1 MSSSTSSYW
10 AVLRAPGAARLFGAA
25 LIGRLSYGTVSLS
38 LLLAVAATTG
48 SYPRA
53 GWVMA
58 VFSTVSVLLFPFRA
72 GLVDRHGPRRV
83 LPPMAAGYALALLA
97 LAAATWRSGTPYP
110 VLLGLAA
117 AAGVCA
123 PPLGPVTRAQWSR
136 LLTEPELRRRAYSL
150 DTVAEELLYVT
161 GPLLAG
167 ILASAA
173 RPAVGL
179 LLSAALAFGGTLA
192 LAASV
197 PRFPAA
203 ADASNSPSPESGSAT
218 RELLSRARQPLAAA
232 AGAGAGLG
240 AFALLAVVFAGRHG
254 RDADVAWVEA
264 ALAAGSAI
272 GGLALGAVNWRTAAG
287 NRLTVLTAVLG
298 TALALAALAPSLPV
312 LAVIAAFAGL
322 AVAPTLTTAYLLTD
336 EIAPPEQRT
345 RAGAW
350 VNTAFNA
357 GGSASTAIV
366 GPLTERLPLALCL
379 LLAATPPL
387 AALLAAPTWRPA
399 ARRRTAPLGG

>member
-1 MSSSTSSYW
+1 MRT
-10 AVLRAPGAARLFGAA
+10 PGAARLFGAA

-48 SYPRA
+48 SYARA

-58 VFSTVSVLLFPFRA
+58 VFSTVSVLLFPARA
-72 GLVDRHGPRRV
+72 GMVDRYGPRRV
-83 LPPMAAGYALALLA
+83 LPPMAAGYALTLLG
-97 LAAATWRSGTPYP
+97 LAAATWQSGTPYP
-110 VLLGLAA
+110 VLLVLAA
-117 AAGVCA
+117 AAGVFA

-136 LLTEPELRRRAYSL
+136 LVTDPELRRRAYSL

-167 ILASAA
+167 VLATAA
-173 RPAVGL
+173 RPAVGV
-179 LLSAALAFGGTLA
+179 LLSAALVLGGTLA
-192 LAASV
+192 LAVSV
-197 PRFPAA
+197 PRETAA
-203 ADASNSPSPESGSAT
+203 AGDANSTAVEGSSHT
-218 RELLSRARQPLAAA
+218 RGLLSRARQPLAAA

-240 AFALLAVVFAGRHG
+240 AFGLLAVVFAGRHG

-264 ALAAGSAI
+264 ALAAGSAV
-272 GGLALGAVNWRTAAG
+272 GGLALGAVNWRATSG
-287 NRLTVLTAVLG
+287 NRLTILTAVLG
-298 TALALAALAPSLPV
+298 TALALAALAPSVPV
-312 LAVIAAFAGL
+312 LAVIAAIAGL

-357 GGSASTAIV
+357 GGSASTALV
-366 GPLTERLPLALCL
+366 GLLTERLPLSVCL
-379 LLAATPPL
+379 LLAAAPVL
-387 AALLAAPTWRPA
+387 AALVAAPSWRVFGSG
-399 ARRRTAPLGG
+399 RTVPVEG

>member
-1 MSSSTSSYW
+1 MSSSSYR

-48 SYPRA
+48 SYARA

-58 VFSTVSVLLFPFRA
+58 VFSTVSVLLFPARA
-72 GLVDRHGPRRV
+72 GLVDRHGARRV
-83 LPPMAAGYALALLA
+83 LPPMAAGYALTLVG
-97 LAAATWRSGTPYP
+97 LAAATWRSGVPYP
-110 VLLGLAA
+110 VLLVLAA
-117 AAGVCA
+117 AAGVFA

-136 LLTEPELRRRAYSL
+136 LVTDPELRRRAYSL

-167 ILASAA
+167 ALASVA

-179 LLSAALAFGGTLA
+179 LLSAVLVLGGTVALAV
-192 LAASV
+192 SV
-197 PRFPAA
+197 PREAA
-203 ADASNSPSPESGSAT
+203 RNNSAEEAASSSTKG
-218 RELLSRARQPLAAA
+218 LLSRARQPLAAA

-240 AFALLAVVFAGRHG
+240 AFGLLAVVFAGRHG

-264 ALAAGSAI
+264 ALAAGSAV
-272 GGLALGAVNWRTAAG
+272 GGLALGAVNWRAAAG
-287 NRLTVLTAVLG
+287 NRLTVLTALLG
-298 TALALAALAPSLPV
+298 AALALAALAPSLPV

-357 GGSASTAIV
+357 GGSASTALV
-366 GPLTERLPLALCL
+366 GLLTERLPLSVCL
-379 LLAATPPL
+379 LLAAAPVL
-387 AALLAAPTWRPA
+387 AALAAAPSW
-399 ARRRTAPLGG
+399 RRTADTGRGVLTEG

>member
-1 MSSSTSSYW
+1 MSTSYW
-10 AVLRAPGAARLFGAA
+10 AVLRTPGAARLFGAA
-25 LIGRLSYGTVSLS
+25 MIGRLSYGTVSLS

-48 SYPRA
+48 SYARA

-58 VFSTVSVLLFPFRA
+58 VLSTVNVLLFPARA
-72 GLVDRHGPRRV
+72 GMVDRYGPRRV
-83 LPPMAAGYALALLA
+83 LPPMAAGYALTLLG

-110 VLLGLAA
+110 VLLVLAA
-117 AAGVCA
+117 AAGVFA

-136 LLTEPELRRRAYSL
+136 LVTDPELRRRAYSL

-167 ILASAA
+167 VLATVA
-173 RPAVGL
+173 RPAVGV
-179 LLSAALAFGGTLA
+179 LLSAALVLGGTLA
-192 LAASV
+192 LAVSV
-197 PRFPAA
+197 PRETATGG
-203 ADASNSPSPESGSAT
+203 ADSSSGDEVSST
-218 RELLSRARQPLAAA
+218 RGLLSRARQPLAAA

-240 AFALLAVVFAGRHG
+240 AFGLLAVVFAGQHG

-264 ALAAGSAI
+264 TLAAGSAI
-272 GGLALGAVNWRTAAG
+272 GGLALGAVNWRMAAG
-287 NRLTVLTAVLG
+287 NRLTILTAVLG

-336 EIAPPEQRT
+336 EIAAPEQRT

-357 GGSASTAIV
+357 GGSLSTATV
-366 GPLTERLPLALCL
+366 GLLTERLPLSVCL
-379 LLAATPPL
+379 LLAAVPVL
-387 AALLAAPTWRPA
+387 AALVAAPSWRVFGNERAVA
-399 ARRRTAPLGG
+399 AEG

>member
-1 MSSSTSSYW
+1 MSSSSYG
-10 AVLRAPGAARLFGAA
+10 AVLRTPGAARLFGAA
-25 LIGRLSYGTVSLS
+25 LIGRLSYGTVPLS
-38 LLLAVAATTG
+38 LLLAVTATTG
-48 SYPRA
+48 SYARA

-58 VFSTVSVLLFPFRA
+58 VFSTVSVLLFPARA
-72 GLVDRHGPRRV
+72 GLVDRHGPRRA
-83 LPPMAAGYALALLA
+83 LPPMAAGYAVVLVGLAVV
-97 LAAATWRSGTPYP
+97 TWRSGAPYP
-110 VLLGLAA
+110 VLLVLAA
-117 AAGVCA
+117 AAGVFA

-136 LLTEPELRRRAYSL
+136 LVTEPELRRRAYSL

-167 ILASAA
+167 VLASAA

-179 LLSAALAFGGTLA
+179 VLSAALVLGGTLT
-192 LAASV
+192 LAVSM
-197 PRFPAA
+197 PREEVSTGVNST
-203 ADASNSPSPESGSAT
+203 ADRAGS
-218 RELLSRARQPLAAA
+218 RGLLSRARQPLAAA

-240 AFALLAVVFAGRHG
+240 AFSLLAVVFAGRHG

-264 ALAAGSAI
+264 ALAAGSAV
-272 GGLALGAVNWRTAAG
+272 GGLALGAVNWRAAAG
-287 NRLTVLTAVLG
+287 NRLTALTAALG
-298 TALALAALAPSLPV
+298 AALALAALAPSLPV

-357 GGSASTAIV
+357 GSSVSTALV
-366 GPLTERLPLALCL
+366 GLLVSRIPLTVCL
-379 LLAATPPL
+379 LLAAIPVL
-387 AALLAAPTWRPA
+387 AALAAAAPP
-399 ARRRTAPLGG
+399 RRRAGGVAVAES

>member
-1 MSSSTSSYW
+1 MSSSYG
-10 AVLRAPGAARLFGAA
+10 AVLRTPGAARLFGSA

-38 LLLAVAATTG
+38 LLLAVSGTTG

-72 GLVDRHGPRRV
+72 GLVDRYGPRRV
-83 LPPMAAGYALALLA
+83 LPPMATGYALTLLA
-97 LAAATWRSGTPYP
+97 LAAATWRPGTPYP
-110 VLLGLAA
+110 VLLALAA
-117 AAGVCA
+117 VCGVAA

-136 LLTEPELRRRAYSL
+136 LVADPELRRRAYSL

-167 ILASAA
+167 LIATAA

-179 LLSAALAFGGTLA
+179 LLSAVLVLGGTLT
-192 LAASV
+192 LAAAV
-197 PRFPAA
+197 PAA
-203 ADASNSPSPESGSAT
+203 TAQQDESGGTPAGSST
-218 RELLSRARQPLAAA
+218 RGLLSRSRQPLAAA

-240 AFALLAVVFAGRHG
+240 AFGLLAVVFAGRHG

-272 GGLALGAVNWRTAAG
+272 GGLALGALNWRAPAAT
-287 NRLTVLTAVLG
+287 RLTVLTAALG
-298 TALALAALAPSLPV
+298 AALALAALAPSLPV
-312 LAVIAAFAGL
+312 LAVVAALAGL

-357 GGSASTAIV
+357 GGSGSTALV
-366 GPLTERLPLALCL
+366 GLLTERVPLPLCL
-379 LLAATPPL
+379 LLAAAPVL
-387 AALLAAPTWRPA
+387 AALAAAPSWR
-399 ARRRTAPLGG
+399 RGGAGRALPVKS